1 MVRLYENFKN
11 NSESPEREL
20 TPLQYRAMQ
29 YADTGLPHENT
40 GRLKCIRSEE
50 MQTSGYGELID
61 SFLLNAGKLLDNG

>member
-50 MQTSGYGELID
+50 MQTSGYGELIA
-61 SFLLNAGKLLDNG
+61 SFLLDTGKSLNNG

>member
-29 YADTGLPHENT
+29 YTNTGLPLENID
-40 GRLKCIRSEE
+40 RLKCIRSEE

>member
-1 MVRLYENFKN
+1 M
-11 NSESPEREL
+11 

-29 YADTGLPHENT
+29 YTNTGLPLENID
-40 GRLKCIRSEE
+40 RLKCIRSEE